1 MSCIVYG
8 SVKCG
13 NYNDMNYLLVTITHI
28 LITFTVAYYVLLNV
42 AFYVLGI
49 SLSNFKLYHKNS
61 VCVCVCVCVCGVY
74 SVIFDSLQ
82 PHGLQT
88 SRFPWDFP
96 GKNAGVGCYFLFH
109 GIFPTPGSNL
119 SLLCLFHWQTDYVSL
134 CHLGTPAQGL
144 IENN

>member
-61 VCVCVCVCVCGVY
+61 VCVCLCVCVCVVCTQ
-74 SVIFDSLQ
+74 S
-82 PHGLQT
+82 
-88 SRFPWDFP
+88 
-96 GKNAGVGCYFLFH
+96 FLTHCNPMDCKLLGSH
-109 GIFPTPGSNL
+109 GIFQARMLEWVAISYSTGS
-119 SLLCLFHWQTDYVSL
+119 SQPRDQIWVSYVSFIGRQIMYL
-134 CHLGTPAQGL
+134 CATWGPQHKD
-144 IENN
+144 